1 MPSILMTN
9 TALQAWLD
17 QDDLEL
23 VDAIKL
29 EIREHVAKLHA
40 RADQFYGY
48 AILPGEFEAIHNLVV
63 AFNRESDIAPE
74 NVTNSYYRYSV
85 DEWSNYE
92 HGEFPKSNAII
103 NLRNSQ
109 FQELHSND
117 NPDNYEMNSWE
128 VAHAIKLLNAILK
141 AMTELRHEGLIGGNK
156 SFAIIWIADSDNS
169 IMPQSAKA
177 LNTDAVYKMFVEEF
191 GD

>member
-29 EIREHVAKLHA
+29 EIREHIAKLHA

-85 DEWSNYE
+85 DEWPNYE
-92 HGEFPKSNAII
+92 HSEFPKSNAII

-109 FQELHSND
+109 FQELHGND
-117 NPDNYEMNSWE
+117 NPDNYEMNS
-128 VAHAIKLLNAILK
+128 
-141 AMTELRHEGLIGGNK
+141 
-156 SFAIIWIADSDNS
+156 
-169 IMPQSAKA
+169 
-177 LNTDAVYKMFVEEF
+177 
-191 GD
+191 